1 MMIIGSICAVYIVKY
16 LLHPLIFQ
24 VLNSFILVG
33 ISLLI
38 TKTLF
43 ASVISAFI
51 LPILLQSNS
60 WLFPLLVIGYIGIII
75 CSANTISKT
84 GLTPK
89 IVFSHTSF
97 QLKQTAPLVHSA
109 ACFLCII
116 HLSYSNP

>member
-51 LPILLQSNS
+51 LPILLPVS
-60 WLFPLLVIGYIGIII
+60 Y
-75 CSANTISKT
+75 T
-84 GLTPK
+84 
-89 IVFSHTSF
+89 
-97 QLKQTAPLVHSA
+97 
-109 ACFLCII
+109 
-116 HLSYSNP
+116 HLDVYKRQKYA